1 VGRPTI
7 PPQGHGGQSLFSS
20 LRLGMRVIAVGL
32 GGVKS
37 RSPLAA
43 CVDGRW
49 EPAPGADQWGQ
60 QEAGADRHL
69 SLVLMGRHLIQCH
82 SRRWVLKRCHR
93 GHLQPHRGP
102 RHCMWVRCHFFKA
115 QSTRVAK

>member
-1 VGRPTI
+1 
-7 PPQGHGGQSLFSS
+7 
-20 LRLGMRVIAVGL
+20 MIAVGL

-69 SLVLMGRHLIQCH
+69 PLVLMGGI
-82 SRRWVLKRCHR
+82 
-93 GHLQPHRGP
+93 
-102 RHCMWVRCHFFKA
+102 
-115 QSTRVAK
+115 